1 MRLNSIRLLYMF
13 EFFIDLFQRLM
24 AFIMSIF
31 EMLGLTSKENLEQS
45 VQLIPPVSSAVLSDV
60 PPMADISSVEAQ

>member
-1 MRLNSIRLLYMF
+1 MF
-13 EFFIDLFQRLM
+13 EFFVDLFQRLM

-45 VQLIPPVSSAVLSDV
+45 VQLIPPVASAVLSDV
-60 PPMADISSVEAQ
+60 PPMAEMAPMEAQ

>member
-1 MRLNSIRLLYMF
+1 MF
-13 EFFIDLFQRLM
+13 EFFVDLFQRFV

-45 VQLIPPVSSAVLSDV
+45 VQLIPPVSAAALSDV
-60 PPMADISSVEAQ
+60 PPMADMAPVEAQ

>member
-1 MRLNSIRLLYMF
+1 
-13 EFFIDLFQRLM
+13 LFQRLM

-45 VQLIPPVSSAVLSDV
+45 VQLIPPVSAAALSDV
-60 PPMADISSVEAQ
+60 PPMAEMAPIEAQ